1 MFIEVYIRHGLEWAP
16 EILTALWTTLS
27 LSLMAFSL
35 SLAIGIVVAAG
46 RLGRSSVFRVV
57 CRGYV
62 EMLRGIPTL
71 VILFLLYF
79 ALPQFGLVMDA
90 FWAGVIGVAI
100 GTGGYA
106 AEVVRAGLVSI
117 HFGQREAAL
126 AAGLTPLQALRYVL
140 LPQALRI
147 VLPPLCNLLVI
158 VVKETSLCALISV
171 PELTLA
177 GKDIASAT
185 FLPMQIYL
193 LVGLAYLSITVPLDV
208 VARSLESAFG
218 RRR

>member
-1 MFIEVYIRHGLEWAP
+1 
-16 EILTALWTTLS
+16 
-27 LSLMAFSL
+27 
-35 SLAIGIVVAAG
+35 
-46 RLGRSSVFRVV
+46 
-57 CRGYV
+57 
-62 EMLRGIPTL
+62 
-71 VILFLLYF
+71 
-79 ALPQFGLVMDA
+79 
-90 FWAGVIGVAI
+90 
-100 GTGGYA
+100 
-106 AEVVRAGLVSI
+106 
-117 HFGQREAAL
+117 
-126 AAGLTPLQALRYVL
+126 
-140 LPQALRI
+140 
-147 VLPPLCNLLVI
+147 LLVI